1 MKRKKNSLSDKVKKN
16 TKNISMWRFIL
27 TYLVLM
33 GAFLF
38 CMGYKPIKNLV
49 DINGIYTNFI
59 VVICSKLL
67 GAIGVPSTYQGTI
80 IQLPTISLDVL
91 FGCNGLEAIL
101 IYSIAVVSFPSRWDH
116 KFIGIVV
123 GFFIIQFINIIR
135 IVALAYSGVYYMSI
149 FEVVHLYVA
158 QGIMIAVSLGIFLLF
173 LRYLN
178 YVESSEEA
186 LT

>member
-1 MKRKKNSLSDKVKKN
+1 MKRKNNSLSGGVTERAKKL
-16 TKNISMWRFIL
+16 SAWRFIL
-27 TYLVLM
+27 TYLLLM

-38 CMGYKPIKNLV
+38 FMGFEPIKKLV

-59 VVICSKLL
+59 VVISSKLL
-67 GAIGVPSTYQGTI
+67 AAIGMPCTYHGSI

-91 FGCNGLEAIL
+91 FGCNGLEAVL
-101 IYSIAVVSFPSRWDH
+101 IYSIAVVSFPARWDH
-116 KFIGIVV
+116 KVIGIVV

-158 QGIMIAVSLGIFLLF
+158 QGIMIAVSLGTFLLF
-173 LRYLN
+173 LSYLN
-178 YVESSEEA
+178 YEERKEQS

>member
-1 MKRKKNSLSDKVKKN
+1 MKRKKNSLSEKVTKN
-16 TKNISMWRFIL
+16 TKNINMWRFIFS
-27 TYLVLM
+27 YLVLM

-38 CMGYKPIKNLV
+38 IMSFEPIKNLV

-59 VVICSKLL
+59 VVICSNLL
-67 GAIGVPSTYQGTI
+67 GIIGIPSTYQGTI
-80 IQLPTISLDVL
+80 IQLPTISFDVL
-91 FGCNGLEAIL
+91 FGCNGLEAVL
-101 IYSIAVVSFPSRWDH
+101 IYAIAVVSFPARWDH
-116 KFIGIVV
+116 KLIGIVA

-135 IVALAYSGVYYMSI
+135 IVALAYSGVYYRSI
-149 FEVVHLYVA
+149 FEIVHLYVA

-178 YVESSEEA
+178 DVESSEEA